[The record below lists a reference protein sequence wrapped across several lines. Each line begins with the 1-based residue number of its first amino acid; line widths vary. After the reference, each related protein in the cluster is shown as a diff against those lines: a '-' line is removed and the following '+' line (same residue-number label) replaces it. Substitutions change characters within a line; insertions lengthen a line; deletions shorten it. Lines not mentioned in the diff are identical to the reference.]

1 MTEKWET
8 IISSLSVIKP
18 ESANMEKIRL
28 MLDYDPTADAQVLDN
43 LYMMKL
49 IPLDE
54 YKQRIENY
62 LAHLKVVVNE
72 TERRLQYV
80 DEQGEKFDPII
91 FYACAPTGR
100 GTAVENALNEDFI
113 KKFPNVK

>member
-8 IISSLSVIKP
+8 IINSLSVIKP

-28 MLDYDPTADAQVLDN
+28 MLDYDPMADAQVLDN
-43 LYMMKL
+43 LYMLKL

-54 YKQRIENY
+54 YKRRIEN
-62 LAHLKVVVNE
+62 HLKHLKLVMDE
-72 TERRLQYV
+72 TERRLQYA
-80 DEQGEKFDPII
+80 DEQREKFDPII
-91 FYACAPTGR
+91 FYACAFTGR

>member
-1 MTEKWET
+1 MTEKWEA
-8 IISSLSVIKP
+8 IINSLSVVKP
-18 ESANMEKIRL
+18 ECANIEKIRF
-28 MLDYDPTADAQVLDN
+28 MLDYDPMADAQVLDN
-43 LYMMKL
+43 LYMLKL

-54 YKQRIENY
+54 YKKRIGNH

-72 TERRLQYV
+72 AERRLQYA

-91 FYACAPTGR
+91 FYACAITGR